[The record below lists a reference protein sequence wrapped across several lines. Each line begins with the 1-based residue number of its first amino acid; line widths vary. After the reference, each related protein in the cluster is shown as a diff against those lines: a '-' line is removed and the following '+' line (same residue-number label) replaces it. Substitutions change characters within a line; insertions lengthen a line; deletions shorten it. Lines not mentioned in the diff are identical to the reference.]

1 MDAGTTEE
9 LSELA
14 GRKLRMLRAIKQ
26 MTLEQADL
34 VAAGDVDTLLPAI
47 SRKAEAIE
55 GLQEVQRRLMQFAGQ
70 DPDARRW
77 SDPAARLACRETL
90 AQCDALIA
98 ELLVLEGQSID
109 SLSAR
114 RVGVGEQL
122 RQMHSGVTVDRAYA
136 GQAYPTDA
144 YAVQACVAGDDA
156 AGAAAAE
163 GFSLSLE
170 G

>member
-14 GRKLRMLRAIKQ
+14 ERKLRMLRAIKQ

-34 VAAGDVDTLLPAI
+34 VAAGDVDALLPAI

-55 GLQEVQRRLMQFAGQ
+55 GLQEVQRQLMRFAGQ
-70 DPDARRW
+70 DPEARRW
-77 SDPAARLACRETL
+77 ANPQARQTCRETL
-90 AQCDALIA
+90 AACDALIA
-98 ELLVLEGQSID
+98 ELLVLENQSID

-114 RVGVGEQL
+114 RIGVGEQL
-122 RQMHSGVTVDRAYA
+122 RQMHSGVAVDRAYA
-136 GQAYPTDA
+136 GQAYTTQA
-144 YAVQACVAGDDA
+144 YPDPACSEPA
-156 AGAAAAE
+156 AADAAE